1 MPFSYTIL
9 LSLKNLI
16 HFFLKTVLARARLA
30 AACRGVLGAYV
41 GGDGAAATLALRFDP
56 GLKNIDFLLSG
67 TLL

>member
-1 MPFSYTIL
+1 MPFFYTIL

-16 HFFLKTVLARARLA
+16 HFFLKTVLAKARLA
-30 AACRGVLGAYV
+30 AACEGVLRAHV
-41 GGDGAAATLALRFDP
+41 GGDGAAALCFDP